1 MIRLHASAEEAAQ
14 AVSPSAG
21 VLEPVDEHSCLLRT
35 GAGGLDVMVV
45 HVMLLGID
53 FEVVEPVE
61 LTEHMRTARDRLS
74 RALGDAP

>member
-1 MIRLHASAEEAAQ
+1 M
-14 AVSPSAG
+14 
-21 VLEPVDEHSCLLRT
+21 
-35 GAGGLDVMVV
+35 GGLDVMVV
-45 HVMLLGID
+45 HVMLLGVD